1 MSKDIT
7 FKELKK
13 SGYKDQT
20 INQEIQANLIARIKA
35 NQPVFEGLYGY
46 EDTVVPQLKK
56 AIIAGHHINLLGLR
70 GQAKTKIAR
79 SMVDLLDEYMPIVKG
94 SEINDS
100 PFQPIS
106 KYARDLISE
115 MGDKTPISWVHRSN
129 RFFEKLA
136 TPDVNVSDLIGDID
150 PIKAATL
157 KLPYSDERVLH
168 YGMIPRANRSIF
180 VLNELPDLQ
189 ARIQVSLFN
198 ILQEGDIQ
206 IRGFQLRM
214 PLDIQFVFTA
224 NPEDYTNRGSIVTP
238 LKDRIGSQIFTH
250 YPKSIAL
257 AREITAQEA
266 KISKE
271 DQDAILVP
279 ELAKNLLEQVAFT
292 ARKSEYV
299 DAKSGVSARLSI
311 SAMENLMAAAKL
323 RLIETAAEKTTVR
336 LVDFV
341 SIIPSITGK
350 IELVY
355 EGEQEGA
362 DEVAK
367 TLIDNAV
374 LIQFSQLFPRISK
387 LEKEGVKTEWHK
399 TTLLVLAITLHNIP
413 EGLAVGVAFGY
424 AASGLAGIDTTV
436 AVGGAI
442 ALAIGIGLQNFP
454 EGAAVSVPL
463 RREGMSRRKAFAIGQ
478 FSGMVEPIAGVLG
491 AVLALS
497 LRGALPYALS
507 FAAGAMIYVVIEEL
521 IPESQMMETTKIATI
536 GAMIGFALMMVLDVS
551 LG

>member
-1 MSKDIT
+1 MKKEIT
-7 FKELKK
+7 FKALKE
-13 SGYKDQT
+13 SGYTDKS
-20 INQEIQANLIARIKA
+20 ISEEIKLNLISRIKSK
-35 NQPVFEGLYGY
+35 QDVFEGLWGY
-46 EDTVVPQLKK
+46 NDTVVPQLKK
-56 AIIAGHHINLLGLR
+56 AILAGHHINLLGLR

-100 PFQPIS
+100 PFHPIS
-106 KYARDLISE
+106 KYARDIVNEL
-115 MGDKTPISWVHRSN
+115 GDKTPIDWVHRSD

-250 YPKSIAL
+250 YPKTIAL
-257 AREITAQEA
+257 AREITEQEA
-266 KISKE
+266 KISALDKSK
-271 DQDAILVP
+271 IRMP
-279 ELAKNLLEQVAFT
+279 NLAKNLLEEVSFE
-292 ARKSEYV
+292 ARNSEYV
-299 DAKSGVSARLSI
+299 DSKSGVSARLTI
-311 SAMENLMAAAKL
+311 SAMENLFAAAKL
-323 RLIETAAEKTTVR
+323 RLIETGSKKTTIR
-336 LVDFV
+336 LVDFM
-341 SIIPSITGK
+341 SIIPSVTGK

-362 DEVAK
+362 DKVAK
-367 TLIDNAV
+367 ILIDNAV
-374 LIQFSQLFPRISK
+374 ITQFEKIFPRIPK
-387 LEKEGVKTEWHK
+387 LEKAGVKTPYTDLINWFDNNFIELNYTDTDDEFRTNIIVVK
-399 TTLLVLAITLHNIP
+399 PLLNIINKYASELDKEDQEFAAELVLWALTINNKLDKSENN
-413 EGLAVGVAFGY
+413 
-424 AASGLAGIDTTV
+424 TTYKFDSTS
-436 AVGGAI
+436 I
-442 ALAIGIGLQNFP
+442 
-454 EGAAVSVPL
+454 S
-463 RREGMSRRKAFAIGQ
+463 Q
-478 FSGMVEPIAGVLG
+478 FFQGN
-491 AVLALS
+491 
-497 LRGALPYALS
+497 
-507 FAAGAMIYVVIEEL
+507 
-521 IPESQMMETTKIATI
+521 
-536 GAMIGFALMMVLDVS
+536 
-551 LG
+551 

>member
-1 MSKDIT
+1 MSKDTT

-13 SGYKDQT
+13 SDYKNQT

-106 KYARDLISE
+106 KYARDLIAE
-115 MGDKTPISWVHRSN
+115 MGDKTPISWVHRSD

-271 DQDAILVP
+271 DQDSILVP

-336 LVDFV
+336 LVDFM

-387 LEKEGVKTEWHK
+387 LEKEGVKTPYTDLIQWFDTNFIELNYTDIDQEFYTNLNAIKPLVAVVEDHVSNLSK
-399 TTLLVLAITLHNIP
+399 ADQYFCMELVLWGLTLHNKLDKS
-413 EGLAVGVAFGY
+413 ENNTAFKFD
-424 AASGLAGIDTTV
+424 SAGIN
-436 AVGGAI
+436 
-442 ALAIGIGLQNFP
+442 QYF
-454 EGAAVSVPL
+454 
-463 RREGMSRRKAFAIGQ
+463 K
-478 FSGMVEPIAGVLG
+478 
-491 AVLALS
+491 
-497 LRGALPYALS
+497 
-507 FAAGAMIYVVIEEL
+507 
-521 IPESQMMETTKIATI
+521 
-536 GAMIGFALMMVLDVS
+536 
-551 LG
+551 

>member
-1 MSKDIT
+1 MKKEIT
-7 FKELKK
+7 FEELKNSNYENLSIK
-13 SGYKDQT
+13 
-20 INQEIQANLIARIKA
+20 QEIQSNLIARIKA
-35 NQPVFEGLYGY
+35 KQPVFKGLFGY
-46 EDTVVPQLKK
+46 EDSVIPQLKK

-70 GQAKTKIAR
+70 GQAKTMIAR
-79 SMVDLLDEYMPIVKG
+79 SMVDLLDEFMPIVKG

-100 PFQPIS
+100 PYEPIS
-106 KYARDLISE
+106 KYARDLIAE
-115 MGDKTPISWVHRSN
+115 MGEKTPISWVHRSE

-257 AREITAQEA
+257 ARQITEQEA
-266 KISKE
+266 KISKS
-271 DQDAILVP
+271 DKVSILVP
-279 ELAKNLLEQVAFT
+279 NLAKDLLEEVAFT

-299 DAKSGVSARLSI
+299 DAKSGVSARLTI

-323 RLIETAAEKTTVR
+323 RLIETGSEKTTIR
-336 LVDFV
+336 LVDFM

-367 TLIDNAV
+367 LLIDNAV
-374 LIQFSQLFPRISK
+374 MVQFESLFPRISK
-387 LEKEGVKTEWHK
+387 LEKEGVKTPYTNLIQWFDNNFIELNYTDTDDEFFSILK
-399 TTLLVLAITLHNIP
+399 SIKPLSTLIEDHAGKFNTLDQAFCMELVLW
-413 EGLAVGVAFGY
+413 GLTINNKLDKSVNNTAYKFD
-424 AASGLAGIDTTV
+424 S
-436 AVGGAI
+436 
-442 ALAIGIGLQNFP
+442 IGI
-454 EGAAVSVPL
+454 
-463 RREGMSRRKAFAIGQ
+463 
-478 FSGMVEPIAGVLG
+478 
-491 AVLALS
+491 
-497 LRGALPYALS
+497 
-507 FAAGAMIYVVIEEL
+507 
-521 IPESQMMETTKIATI
+521 SQYFNRTN
-536 GAMIGFALMMVLDVS
+536 
-551 LG
+551 

>member
-387 LEKEGVKTEWHK
+387 LEKEGIKTPYTDLIQWFDTNFIELNYTDTDQEFYTNLNAIKPLVAIVEEHVSNLSK
-399 TTLLVLAITLHNIP
+399 ADQYFCMELVLWGLTLHNKLDKS
-413 EGLAVGVAFGY
+413 ENNTAFKFD
-424 AASGLAGIDTTV
+424 SAGIN
-436 AVGGAI
+436 
-442 ALAIGIGLQNFP
+442 QYF
-454 EGAAVSVPL
+454 
-463 RREGMSRRKAFAIGQ
+463 K
-478 FSGMVEPIAGVLG
+478 
-491 AVLALS
+491 
-497 LRGALPYALS
+497 
-507 FAAGAMIYVVIEEL
+507 
-521 IPESQMMETTKIATI
+521 
-536 GAMIGFALMMVLDVS
+536 
-551 LG
+551 